1 MQINNFLKEIEN
13 KIRNHIDL
21 ESINIIDNSYK
32 HKSHKFFDKTKYHLK
47 VEIQSLFLKSLNRVK
62 AHKEV
67 LKAVN
72 KEFKDKIHALEI
84 IIK

>member
-21 ESINIIDNSYK
+21 ESINIIDNSDK
-32 HKSHKFFDKTKYHLK
+32 HKTHKFFDKTKYHLK
-47 VEIQSLFLKSLNRVK
+47 VEIQSIFLKSLNRVK

-72 KEFKDKIHALEI
+72 EDSKTKFTL
-84 IIK
+84 

>member
-21 ESINIIDNSYK
+21 ESINIIDNSDK
-32 HKSHKFFDKTKYHLK
+32 HKTHKFFDKTKYHLK
-47 VEIQSLFLKSLNRVK
+47 VEIQSIFLKSLNRVK

-72 KEFKDKIHALEI
+72 EELKDKIHALEI

>member
-21 ESINIIDNSYK
+21 ESINI
-32 HKSHKFFDKTKYHLK
+32 FDKTNKHK
-47 VEIQSLFLKSLNRVK
+47 THKIQSIFLKSLNRVK

-72 KEFKDKIHALEI
+72 EEFKDKIHALEI

>member
-21 ESINIIDNSYK
+21 ESINIIDNSDK
-32 HKSHKFFDKTKYHLK
+32 HKTHKFFDKTKYHLK
-47 VEIQSLFLKSLNRVK
+47 VEIQSIFLKSLNRVK

-67 LKAVN
+67 LKAVH

>member
-1 MQINNFLKEIEN
+1 MNNFLKEIEN
-13 KIRNHIDL
+13 KIRNNIDL

-32 HKSHKFFDKTKYHLK
+32 HKSHKFFDKNKYHLK
-47 VEIQSLFLKSLNRVK
+47 VKIQSLYLKSLNRMN
-62 AHKEV
+62 AHREV
-67 LKAVN
+67 LKIVN